1 MAAAAALAVL
11 LANATLDQREKVCDL
26 IKAKIKDKID
36 DESAKDLEIGIYNW
50 CIEFCDT
57 KKIFK
62 SWKNP
67 RFVLTYMERARG
79 IICNLNPDSYI
90 GNSKLIT
97 RLNNNEFKPHEVG
110 FMKADMLYPEKW
122 KDTTDEFLKKFEHA
136 YENRLESM
144 SSDFKCVRCKKRE
157 CVYYTLQTK
166 SADESETIFIK
177 CINCSH
183 SWKQG

>member
-1 MAAAAALAVL
+1 MAAL

-144 SSDFKCVRCKKRE
+144 TDSVKCLKCKGKRI
-157 CVYYTLQTK
+157 VYHEIFSR
-166 SADESETIFIK
+166 SADEGGILHFK
-177 CINCSH
+177 CLDCGNN
-183 SWKQG
+183 WKLG